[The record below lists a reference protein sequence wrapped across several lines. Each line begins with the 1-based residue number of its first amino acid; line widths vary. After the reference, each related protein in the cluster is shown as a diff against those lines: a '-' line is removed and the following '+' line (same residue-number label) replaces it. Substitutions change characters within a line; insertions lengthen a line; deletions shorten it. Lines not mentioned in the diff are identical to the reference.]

1 MIFGFQKEI
10 TSNYEIAL
18 KTIEEIS
25 SALPVKL
32 NKELIENSTEDS
44 VLRGIIRDEFKL
56 YCKLHDLIVEH
67 LEDLKKNLMGENGFQ
82 TLPII
87 QTIN

>member
-32 NKELIENSTEDS
+32 NKELIENS

-56 YCKLHDLIVEH
+56 YCKLHDLIVDH